1 MIWKTCYWSQARSKQ
16 ASILPLFSEPPDT
29 AESRRLK
36 AGVRRAASLA
46 VWNTR
51 WFWSTPPSRTSSAV
65 ELAAAAAQG
74 NRGVLLV
81 VKGEI
86 ADDVSAKV
94 EDSGVFVIPKPVNR
108 AFLHQAL
115 KLVLAARNRFL
126 GLREENVRLQSKIE
140 EIRLVD
146 RAKCIL
152 IERCALSEPEAH
164 RYIEKLAMDRRTTRR
179 IIAEEV
185 LANRL
190 PEQDEGFCSIS
201 QKQ

>member
-1 MIWKTCYWSQARSKQ
+1 MENLLLVSSSIK
-16 ASILPLFSEPPDT
+16 ASEYFT
-29 AESRRLK
+29 AFF
-36 AGVRRAASLA
+36 RAAGYSRITPVESGSEARRQLGRMEYTL
-46 VWNTR
+46 VLVNTPLSDE
-51 WFWSTPPSRTSSAV
+51 FGS

>member
-1 MIWKTCYWSQARSKQ
+1 MENLLLVSSSAK
-16 ASILPLFSEPPDT
+16 ASEYFTAFFKAAGYTRITL
-29 AESRRLK
+29 AESGNEARRQLSRMEYTL
-36 AGVRRAASLA
+36 VLI
-46 VWNTR
+46 NTPLSDE
-51 WFWSTPPSRTSSAV
+51 FGN
-65 ELAAAAAQG
+65 ELSVAAAQG
-74 NRGVLLV
+74 GRGVLLV

-126 GLREENVRLQSKIE
+126 GLRQENARLQSKIE

-152 IERCALSEPEAH
+152 IERCGLSEPDAH
-164 RYIEKLAMDRRTTRR
+164 RYIEKQAMDRRTTRR

-185 LANRL
+185 LDNRL
-190 PEQDEGFCSIS
+190 PE
-201 QKQ
+201 